1 MSLAAQAATTV
12 VALIAAVA
20 AVSLWRGANRHTGSV
35 QRAYRIFALTPLL
48 WGAGAIAQQALASAS
63 AGATFPFTFADLPG
77 LLALAALV
85 TGLASLG
92 SRREAARHPL
102 AQRHRTRVGT
112 AVARGAD
119 GYVVASALF
128 IIGWI
133 TVLSAGYVRS
143 GDDAGTFAAELI
155 HPLADLLVL
164 GAVLPLAVAA
174 GRRGVAPVL
183 ALVAVSASDML
194 SVGAETT
201 NGHPGVAAQ
210 LLLVAAFC
218 VLGCAPW
225 LGDSWRV
232 GPGDAAQFTRARAH
246 ATTTLAAVSAAAA
259 ALVLIGWVLAGSPSG
274 KPVLALVTGTA
285 LLALTARVVILV
297 HRDSIRSR
305 LWHESGQ
312 QFRELADR
320 ISDVVLVCDYGGTIS
335 YASPTVRDYGY
346 TPAGL
351 EGQVLADLV
360 HPEDRLGG
368 LRAIREAASVAG
380 AQGQPVRYS
389 CRVRA
394 ADGTWR
400 YVEATMSRHRSQGAP
415 DRLLVTS
422 RDVSDQVALRRQIA
436 HLTYHDGLTGL
447 PNRAYLEERARE
459 VLSYGGTATP
469 GVPGVILVDLDAF
482 TSVNDVAGP
491 SAGDLVLAQVARRL
505 RASVP
510 PRGAVARWGGDVFAV
525 LIQDASSAGEIVE
538 LAQRILVSVAAEP
551 FRAADR
557 SVDLSA
563 SVGVALADGSPAGY
577 VWRNAD
583 AAVSRAKEAG
593 GGRLEVFP
601 ALPYP
606 GSQRRLSL
614 AAQLSRALSHGLR
627 GEAQPAEDEPGE
639 DGLELACR
647 PLADLA
653 SSRVVGAEALP
664 RWRGDDADMPPQE
677 FLAAAEA
684 ARVTVE
690 LGDWMLRES
699 CAQAAAWWR
708 DGWEASLWLRCVA
721 SQLVGPF
728 ADSVLGALAVSGLAP
743 DALILEVPFPV
754 LGEAGDAVLR
764 GLGELRERG
773 VRLAVDVSTTGYGS
787 LARLGQHPVD
797 LVRIGPDLVAGLGVD
812 TAAEILIKALVRV
825 GKDLGI
831 AVVADG
837 IERAEQRDLLA
848 AMGCTL
854 GLGPFVG
861 APGAPASLPG
871 LAGGQG
877 PGGGMAAGPGLAG
890 EMAGGRGRAGEM
902 AGGPGLSSE
911 RLGGERLAG
920 EHGAGGEQGPAAS
933 SRSAMSSRPP
943 VISPAETNGLSS

>member
-12 VALIAAVA
+12 VALIAAAA

-48 WGAGAIAQQALASAS
+48 WGAGAIAQQALASGS

-85 TGLASLG
+85 MGLVSLG

-133 TVLSAGYVRS
+133 TVLSAGYVHS

-194 SVGAETT
+194 AVGAETT

-320 ISDVVLVCDYGGTIS
+320 ISDVVLVCDYGGAIS

-380 AQGQPVRYS
+380 AP
-389 CRVRA
+389 
-394 ADGTWR
+394 
-400 YVEATMSRHRSQGAP
+400 
-415 DRLLVTS
+415 
-422 RDVSDQVALRRQIA
+422 
-436 HLTYHDGLTGL
+436 
-447 PNRAYLEERARE
+447 
-459 VLSYGGTATP
+459 
-469 GVPGVILVDLDAF
+469 
-482 TSVNDVAGP
+482 
-491 SAGDLVLAQVARRL
+491 
-505 RASVP
+505 
-510 PRGAVARWGGDVFAV
+510 
-525 LIQDASSAGEIVE
+525 
-538 LAQRILVSVAAEP
+538 
-551 FRAADR
+551 
-557 SVDLSA
+557 
-563 SVGVALADGSPAGY
+563 
-577 VWRNAD
+577 
-583 AAVSRAKEAG
+583 
-593 GGRLEVFP
+593 
-601 ALPYP
+601 
-606 GSQRRLSL
+606 
-614 AAQLSRALSHGLR
+614 
-627 GEAQPAEDEPGE
+627 
-639 DGLELACR
+639 
-647 PLADLA
+647 
-653 SSRVVGAEALP
+653 
-664 RWRGDDADMPPQE
+664 
-677 FLAAAEA
+677 
-684 ARVTVE
+684 
-690 LGDWMLRES
+690 
-699 CAQAAAWWR
+699 
-708 DGWEASLWLRCVA
+708 
-721 SQLVGPF
+721 
-728 ADSVLGALAVSGLAP
+728 
-743 DALILEVPFPV
+743 
-754 LGEAGDAVLR
+754 
-764 GLGELRERG
+764 
-773 VRLAVDVSTTGYGS
+773 
-787 LARLGQHPVD
+787 
-797 LVRIGPDLVAGLGVD
+797 
-812 TAAEILIKALVRV
+812 
-825 GKDLGI
+825 
-831 AVVADG
+831 
-837 IERAEQRDLLA
+837 
-848 AMGCTL
+848 
-854 GLGPFVG
+854 
-861 APGAPASLPG
+861 
-871 LAGGQG
+871 
-877 PGGGMAAGPGLAG
+877 
-890 EMAGGRGRAGEM
+890 
-902 AGGPGLSSE
+902 
-911 RLGGERLAG
+911 
-920 EHGAGGEQGPAAS
+920 
-933 SRSAMSSRPP
+933 
-943 VISPAETNGLSS
+943 